1 MARGRKMEWNIN
13 KIEEEEN
20 RQSEQRKKY
29 SEEQDKS
36 FNLSVQY

>member
-1 MARGRKMEWNIN
+1 MARGRNMEWNSN

-29 SEEQDKS
+29 SEE
-36 FNLSVQY
+36 